1 MNNIVKKMV
10 LAITLFL
17 FNSNLNFATD
27 IMNETNTKL
36 GAIYH
41 NVDAPSDLTPLKYDK
56 NNTENKIPTI
66 EPNTQKLLNENKAT
80 NSNAILS
87 TSSNATL
94 STSSNILLSTNSQIF
109 IHDGIKYIK
118 GELVGE
124 FKLTGYCAC
133 TKCTNGT
140 GMTYSGKPV
149 RENHTVAADRK
160 VLPIGTF
167 IILEGSRGWDTESYN
182 GVYQVED
189 IGGGVKDKH
198 IDIYRPTH
206 DLAAYVTYYG
216 YNYANVYIALP
227 IE

>member
-17 FNSNLNFATD
+17 FISNLNFATD
-27 IMNETNTKL
+27 IMNEPNTKL

-41 NVDAPSDLTPLKYDK
+41 NVDAPNDLNPIKGNK
-56 NNTENKIPTI
+56 NNI
-66 EPNTQKLLNENKAT
+66 ETKTSTSSDTKYLSNEKKAT
-80 NSNAILS
+80 NSDIIS
-87 TSSNATL
+87 TNSNATL
-94 STSSNILLSTNSQIF
+94 STSSNILLATDSQIF

-133 TKCTNGT
+133 TKCTNGS
-140 GMTYSGKPV
+140 GYTYSGKPV

-160 VLPIGTF
+160 ILPIGTF
-167 IILEGSRGWDTESYN
+167 IVLEGSRGWDTESYN

-216 YNYANVYIALP
+216 YNYANVYIAIP

>member
-1 MNNIVKKMV
+1 MNNIIKKMV
-10 LAITLFL
+10 LTITFFL
-17 FNSNLNFATD
+17 FISNFNFATD
-27 IMNETNTKL
+27 IMNEANTKL

-41 NVDAPSDLTPLKYDK
+41 NVDAPSDLTPIKYNK
-56 NNTENKIPTI
+56 NNTVNEIPSI
-66 EPNTQKLLNENKAT
+66 DPNTQKLLNENKAT

-87 TSSNATL
+87 TSSN
-94 STSSNILLSTNSQIF
+94 ILLSTDSQIF

-198 IDIYRPTH
+198 IDIYRSTH

>member
-1 MNNIVKKMV
+1 MSKIIKKMV
-10 LAITLFL
+10 LFVIYGVFVLIFASFSSNVDDKNNY
-17 FNSNLNFATD
+17 NS
-27 IMNETNTKL
+27 TKNN
-36 GAIYH
+36 AIYH
-41 NVDAPSDLTPLKYDK
+41 NIDSPDDINPIV
-56 NNTENKIPTI
+56 NNT
-66 EPNTQKLLNENKAT
+66 NENILNNEKISTASNIIAT
-80 NSNAILS
+80 NSSI
-87 TSSNATL
+87 ATYP
-94 STSSNILLSTNSQIF
+94 NILISTNSQIF

-133 TKCTNGT
+133 KKCTNGS
-140 GMTYSGKPV
+140 GYTYSGKPV

-160 VLPIGTF
+160 ILPIGTF
-167 IILEGSRGWDTESYN
+167 IVLEGSRGWDTESYN

-216 YNYANVYIALP
+216 YNYANVYIAIP